1 MIKHPSLSRFAPW
14 LLASI
19 CSWASLGN
27 AASKTDMP
35 LGSSA
40 TDPRLD
46 MVNALGAVGPHPSL
60 AEQAKTLERLIGAWD
75 VDYTDFSKDGRET
88 HRSGEF
94 IVGWVMDGRALQDFW
109 IVYPSG
115 ERKDREV
122 YSDLRYYDP
131 KSQTWLSI
139 FFDPEHD
146 LVARFTGR
154 MVGDTR
160 IVLDTRDFGGSDTRW
175 SVNDIRPDSFVWREE
190 ESLDDGKTWR
200 LLAEHHMKRRS
211 AIPRG

>member
-1 MIKHPSLSRFAPW
+1 MIESPTLRRFAPW
-14 LLASI
+14 LLVSI
-19 CSWASLGN
+19 CSLASLGN
-27 AASKTDMP
+27 ATSKTEMP
-35 LGSSA
+35 AGSPA
-40 TDPRLD
+40 TDPRLY
-46 MVNALGAVGPHPSL
+46 MVNALAAAGPHPSL
-60 AEQAKTLERLIGAWD
+60 AEQAKTFDRLIGAWD
-75 VDYTDFSKDGRET
+75 VDYTDFSKDGKET

-122 YSDLRYYDP
+122 YSDLRHYDP
-131 KSQTWLSI
+131 KSQTWPSI
-139 FFDPEHD
+139 FFDPEHA

-154 MVGDTR
+154 MAGDNR
-160 IVLDTRDFGGSDTRW
+160 IVLDTRDFGGTDTRW

-200 LLAEHHMKRRS
+200 LLAEHHMKRRG